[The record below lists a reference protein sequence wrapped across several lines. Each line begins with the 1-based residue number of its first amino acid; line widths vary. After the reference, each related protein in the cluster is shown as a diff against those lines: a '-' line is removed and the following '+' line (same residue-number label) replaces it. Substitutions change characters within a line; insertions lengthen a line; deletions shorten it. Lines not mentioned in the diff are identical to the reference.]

1 MYLFAGLIV
10 WHTKWRLMYRKLNCN
25 YSAKIMQKIFFII
38 IVCMTLISATISGN
52 YALAGE
58 KPEYGG
64 TLKIL
69 HQTASMN
76 VVGSIGE
83 MVCGQHVGIPVF
95 EPLVRMNAK
104 EQTFPH
110 LIESWEFSNNAKSFT
125 MHIRKGI
132 KYADGSDLN
141 AEDIK
146 YNISHYTSHGIPP
159 QAFAAIESYDVI
171 DEYTLRLNFKAPNI
185 FFPYTICSTAGMMT
199 SSVAMQKEV
208 TPDTMQ
214 EHMVGTGPFMLSSW
228 KAKTYLKLKKNP
240 NYWQKGKPFLD
251 GIEEW
256 IIPNGMTRL
265 LAFQRDDSQIITRL
279 SPADA
284 KMLEDAGY
292 KIHKSAA
299 STIDLICPDG
309 KNPDSPFSKK
319 PVRQALEYALDK
331 GVMAKAIGMG
341 YYDVANQIMPEDTLS
356 HVPSLPSREYNPQ
369 KAKELL
375 AQAGYAKG
383 FSTKLVAANN
393 YDQDVLL
400 TIQSYLQDVG
410 IKAEIKIIDYSLYQ
424 TTLTTGWEGLLVRYL
439 VTCNTDSI
447 MTQLFDPS
455 YRLSSQYVSPEIMEK
470 IDGVKEAPDENS
482 ANETLK
488 ALIELSYE
496 EATFT
501 PLWFGKVLDGM
512 SKNVHAEGWGQGAF
526 AFYWEP
532 WNIWLSK

>member
-1 MYLFAGLIV
+1 
-10 WHTKWRLMYRKLNCN
+10 
-25 YSAKIMQKIFFII
+25 MQKIIFII
-38 IVCMTLISATISGN
+38 IMFMILISIMISGN
-52 YALAGE
+52 YSLAAE
-58 KPEYGG
+58 QPEYGG

-69 HQTASMN
+69 HQTASIN
-76 VVGSIGE
+76 VAGSIGE
-83 MVCGQHVGIPVF
+83 MVCGQQVGIPVF
-95 EPLVRMNAK
+95 EPLVRRDTK
-104 EQTFPH
+104 EETFPH
-110 LIESWEFSNNAKSFT
+110 LIESWEFSNSAKSFT
-125 MHIRKGI
+125 MHIRKGV
-132 KYADGSDLN
+132 KYTDGSDLN

-171 DEYTLRLNFKAPNI
+171 DDYTLRLNFKAPNI

-228 KAKTYLKLKKNP
+228 KAKTNLILKKNP
-240 NYWQKGKPFLD
+240 NYWQKGKPYLD

-265 LAFQRDDSQIITRL
+265 LAFQKEDSQIIARL
-279 SPADA
+279 TPADA
-284 KMLEDAGY
+284 KILEDAGY
-292 KIHKSAA
+292 KIQRSAA

-309 KNPDSPFSKK
+309 KNAYSPFSKK
-319 PVRQALEYALDK
+319 LVRQALEYALDK
-331 GVMAKAIGMG
+331 SVMAKAIGMG
-341 YYDVANQIMPEDTLS
+341 YYDVANQIMPEDTPS
-356 HVPSLPSREYNPQ
+356 HVSGLPSRDYNPQ

-375 AQAGYAKG
+375 TQAGYPNG
-383 FSTKLVAANN
+383 FSTTLIAGNN
-393 YDQDVLL
+393 YDKDVLL

-410 IKAEIKIIDYSLYQ
+410 IKAEIKMIDYSLYQ
-424 TTLTTGWEGLLVRYL
+424 TTLTKGWEGLLVRYG

-455 YRLSSQYVSPEIMEK
+455 YRLSSQYMSPGIMDK

-482 ANETLK
+482 VDETLK
-488 ALIELSYE
+488 DLIKLTYE

-501 PLWFGKVLDGM
+501 PLWFSKVLDGM
-512 SKNVHAEGWGQGAF
+512 SKNVHADGWGQGAF
-526 AFYWEP
+526 TFYWEP